1 MIKLFEKNPK
11 TTIVA
16 LVFLM
21 LLPNLDVPNITIM
34 EARNF
39 ITAREMVDDGNWI
52 LTTMNGEP
60 RYQKPPLPTWL
71 SAVFGLKLGTDSLFG
86 LRFPAI
92 VMIALLGLFAF
103 KFSER
108 LKLSNSQSLQ
118 NALITVTSFYIIAI
132 TNEAP
137 WDIFTHSFMFMGL
150 YFIFQFF
157 ESDKT
162 NWKLIVVSG
171 LLIAASILSKGPVS
185 LYALFLPFLIA
196 YGVVFKFQNMKQ
208 KAFPLIAW
216 VLLFL
221 IVGGSWFVYVRYA
234 DPEAF
239 LKITAKET
247 GNWSSYNV
255 RPFYYYWS
263 FFTQSGLWTLLALA
277 GLFYP
282 FLKNKVEHKKVYRF
296 TFIWTIAAVILLSI
310 IPEKKARYLVPV
322 LIPLALNTGFY
333 VEYMIQQLGNTTFKK
348 SLILPRINFF
358 LFGIIGVSLP
368 VVLFIGLK
376 DNLNAYLS
384 PYILTSFAG
393 LGIGYLLFKYGMNKE
408 FKNAFYSQI
417 LLMFSIFC
425 FGLPISKAFNN
436 NSQFSSIT
444 ELHKINAEKN
454 IKTYSIYA
462 VTPEM
467 IWAYDGKIKNV
478 YKNEELKLPEDEN
491 FGLLILKSNFEKI
504 SKEIEA
510 THTLDYITTF
520 DHNPSEKKRDRL
532 MRDLYYVTKK

>member
-1 MIKLFEKNPK
+1 MIKLFENNPK
-11 TTIVA
+11 ITIIA

-21 LLPNLDVPNITIM
+21 LLPNLEVPNITIM

-71 SAVFGLKLGTDSLFG
+71 SAVFGLKLGSDSLFG

-92 VMIALLGLFAF
+92 LMIALLGLFAF

-108 LKLSNSQSLQ
+108 LKLPSNQSLQ

-132 TNEAP
+132 TNEGP
-137 WDIFTHSFMFMGL
+137 WDIYTHTFMFLGL
-150 YFIFQFF
+150 YYIFQFF
-157 ESDKT
+157 ESDHI
-162 NWKLIVVSG
+162 NWKFILISG

-196 YGVVFKFQNMKQ
+196 YGTTFKFQNMK
-208 KAFPLIAW
+208 KKMFPLIIW
-216 VLLFL
+216 IMLFL
-221 IVGGSWFVYVRYA
+221 IIGGSWFVYVRYA

-282 FLKNKVEHKKVYRF
+282 LLKNKVAHKKIYKF
-296 TFIWTIAAVILLSI
+296 TFIWTIAAVVLLSI

-333 VEYMIQQLGNTTFKK
+333 VEYMIQQLKTSVSKK
-348 SLILPRINFF
+348 ALLLPRINFF
-358 LFGIIGVSLP
+358 LFGLIGIALP
-368 VVLFIGLK
+368 VALYSLLK
-376 DNLNAYLS
+376 DQIGTYLFS
-384 PYILTSFAG
+384 FILTSVSG
-393 LGIGYLLFKYGMNKE
+393 LGIGVLLYKYALKKE
-408 FKNAFYSQI
+408 FKNAFYCQI

-425 FGLPISKAFNN
+425 FGLPLSEAINN
-436 NSQFSSIT
+436 NAEFSNIT
-444 ELHKINAEKN
+444 ALHKINSTKN
-454 IKTYSIYA
+454 INTYSIYSL
-462 VTPEM
+462 TPEM
-467 IWAYDGKIKNV
+467 IWAYDGKIKDV
-478 YKNEELKLPEDEN
+478 YKNNVLTLPKEDA
-491 FGLLILKSNFEKI
+491 FGLLILKSTFDAVSN
-504 SKEIEA
+504 EIKA
-510 THTLDYITTF
+510 THHLEFVKTF

-532 MRDLYYVTKK
+532 IRDLYYVTKK